1 MIKSKVSRKQDGEEP
16 EVPITKSDLEAPVN
30 TWEFIEA

>member
-1 MIKSKVSRKQDGEEP
+1 MIKSKVSRKQDGEP